1 MKKIYLLLMVV
12 AFYSCSV
19 EDDSYLEYENA
30 KAFSAITENDDA
42 CSSFSAGADKS
53 ITISVAEAEA
63 FSSWDEVRKFY
74 LNLLDPGVIRTGIF
88 DNSFEPSIWELI
100 DAFNEDPLG
109 EFTTVYTV
117 TEGECTDSVVLTIN
131 VVESLPN
138 DPTCEVSAGADASK
152 TITQSEADA
161 LPSWDEVRKLYLS
174 LLEEGVARD
183 GVFDPTIWNLIDSYT
198 GPGTYSTTYTITEG
212 DCTDSVE
219 LTIVVVPDGSSD
231 PTCDLSAGADN
242 SKTITESEADA
253 LPSWDEVRKLY
264 LSLLDD
270 GVSRDGEFDPSI
282 WDLINSYTGPGEYS
296 TTYTVTEGD
305 CTDSV
310 ELTIHVVADQSQDPS
325 CDLYAGPDNSKTITY
340 SEAAALPSWDEVRKL
355 YLSLLP
361 QGVSRTGSFDPSI
374 WNLIDEFNAKGAG
387 TYTTTYT
394 ITEGEC
400 SDSVELSII
409 VLPDNS

>member
-12 AFYSCSV
+12 SFYSCSV

-30 KAFSAITENDDA
+30 GVLAASAENDEA
-42 CSSFSAGADKS
+42 CSGVSAGADKIRT
-53 ITISVAEAEA
+53 ITVAEAE
-63 FSSWDEVRKFY
+63 
-74 LNLLDPGVIRTGIF
+74 
-88 DNSFEPSIWELI
+88 
-100 DAFNEDPLG
+100 
-109 EFTTVYTV
+109 
-117 TEGECTDSVVLTIN
+117 
-131 VVESLPN
+131 
-138 DPTCEVSAGADASK
+138 
-152 TITQSEADA
+152 A

-174 LLEEGVARD
+174 LLDEGVNRS
-183 GVFDPTIWNLIDSYT
+183 GEFDPTIWDLIDSYDGPGDYSTTYTVTDGECSDSAVLTIRVVTGENSDPTCDLSAGADNSKTITQSQADAIPSWDEVRKLYLSLLESGVPRDGTFDPTIWDLINSYT

-212 DCTDSVE
+212 DCTDTVE
-219 LTIVVVPDGSSD
+219 LTIVVVADGASD
-231 PTCDLSAGADN
+231 PTCTLSAGSDN

-253 LPSWDEVRKLY
+253 IPSWDEVRKLY
-264 LSLLDD
+264 LSLLDE

-282 WDLINSYTGPGEYS
+282 WDLINSYTGPGDYS

-310 ELTIHVVADQSQDPS
+310 ELTIHVVADTNSDPT
-325 CDLYAGPDNSKTITY
+325 CNLDLGGDQSKTISY
-340 SEAAALPSWDEVRKL
+340 SQAAAIPSWDEVRKL

-394 ITEGEC
+394 VTEGGC
-400 SDSVELSII
+400 TDSVELSIT